1 MAADAT
7 TALANKDNKELESK
21 AAAWLAAWKNW
32 RSTPRNPSPGSPR
45 TAIACCWTV
54 RAARP
59 LRKPP
64 SASLA
69 VAAGAVVEEDREERS
84 NVERPNAT
92 AVKPRQAK
100 VQASQGAL

>member
-1 MAADAT
+1 MVSRLEE
-7 TALANKDNKELESK
+7 LAEYASK
-21 AAAWLAAWKNW
+21 SIAGI
-32 RSTPRNPSPGSPR
+32 STQ